1 MLNFPEE
8 KRRYPKMNDPRRP
21 VNLLLESP
29 DYKTKSRQNN
39 AKFILKNVENFVVQ
53 TLIKK
58 LKKLTLE
65 NYPF

>member
-29 DYKTKSRQNN
+29 DYKTKSRQKN

-53 TLIKK
+53 TLIK
-58 LKKLTLE
+58 TM
-65 NYPF
+65 